1 MRPNQS
7 QREIFVSL
15 AGLGKGAGSGSGY
28 EKTYAEKLDIADTAL
43 CRVDIEDDDL
53 DSELKEKS

>member
-1 MRPNQS
+1 MG
-7 QREIFVSL
+7 
-15 AGLGKGAGSGSGY
+15 AGSGSGSGY